1 VISPRAMWQ
10 LREWWLPKEGNA
22 PEEYEDAF
30 RSLPERGRFAVADG
44 ATESSYTGIW
54 AATLVAAFAEAPP
67 DVEADAAALEVWLKP
82 LQAAWHAAVPWDRL
96 PWYGLEKAQAGAF
109 ASLLGLEFRPRA
121 DGGALWRAA
130 ALGDSILLQVREGE
144 ILLAWPVAAASEF
157 GSRPRLLPS
166 QPARTR
172 AVLSAW
178 SQTQGD
184 ALPGDRFFLVTDAL
198 GHWALTAAEAGEPP
212 WETLWAIED
221 EGDFADFV
229 AAERAAKRLRNDDVT
244 LVAFSIPDRWSLP
257 EETSREIVA
266 LVPVG
271 EVY

>member
-1 VISPRAMWQ
+1 MWQ
-10 LREWWLPKEGNA
+10 LREWWLPKAGNA

-44 ATESSYTGIW
+44 ATETSYAGLW

-67 DVEADAAALEVWLKP
+67 DVEADAAALAAWLAP

-109 ASLLGLEFRPRA
+109 ASLLGLEFFARA
-121 DGGALWRAA
+121 DLLDGARWRAA
-130 ALGDSILLQVREGE
+130 ALGDSILLQVRESE
-144 ILLAWPVAAASEF
+144 LLTAWPIAAAAEF

-166 QPARTR
+166 QPARTG
-172 AVLSAW
+172 AALAAW
-178 SQTQGD
+178 SRAEGE

-198 GHWALTAAEAGEPP
+198 GHWALSAAEAGPLTGEPP

-221 EGDFADFV
+221 EEDLAAFV
-229 AAERAAKRLRNDDVT
+229 AAERAAKRLRNDDIT
-244 LVAFSIPDRWSLP
+244 LVAFAVPDRWPLP
-257 EETSREIVA
+257 EEAASEIVA